1 MSVGS
6 RNKLGEGFLADLY
19 ADWREGGIAAIA
31 RVRVERPDVYL
42 RVASILPKQLEIKD
56 GPFDG
61 FTDEQLAALLA
72 AARDALGI
80 SEESAAER
88 PKGAA
93 LQRPPITAFQTQKNA
108 PPKRGKLKDP
118 CHERR
123 TRSRLR
129 AQ

>member
-1 MSVGS
+1 MSTGS

-19 ADWREGGIAAIA
+19 ADRREGGIAAIA

-42 RVASILPKQLEIKD
+42 RAVASILPKQLEIKD

-61 FTDEQLAALLA
+61 LTDELLAALLA

-80 SEESAAER
+80 PEESAAER

-93 LQRPPITAFQTQKNA
+93 LQ
-108 PPKRGKLKDP
+108 
-118 CHERR
+118 
-123 TRSRLR
+123 
-129 AQ
+129 